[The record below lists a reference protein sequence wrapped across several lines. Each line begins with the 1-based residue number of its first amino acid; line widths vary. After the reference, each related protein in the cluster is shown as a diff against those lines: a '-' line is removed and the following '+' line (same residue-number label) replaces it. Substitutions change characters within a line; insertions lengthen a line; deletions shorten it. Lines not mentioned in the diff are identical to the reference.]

1 MRDRV
6 AVGLDGPRMS
16 PASSW
21 AMLGIVLVAL
31 PACVVMLL
39 AILADLGRP
48 VVCEDGEW
56 GALLDAVEAAR
67 EDFPD
72 HLGRRGRRNG

>member
-1 MRDRV
+1 
-6 AVGLDGPRMS
+6 MS

-21 AMLGIVLVAL
+21 ALLGIVLVAL

-39 AILADLGRP
+39 AILADL
-48 VVCEDGEW
+48 VVREDSEW
-56 GALLDAVEAAR
+56 DALLDAVEAAR

-72 HLGRRGRRNG
+72 HLGREVSA

>member
-1 MRDRV
+1 
-6 AVGLDGPRMS
+6 MS

-39 AILADLGRP
+39 AILADL
-48 VVCEDGEW
+48 VVREDSEW
-56 GALLDAVEAAR
+56 DALLDAVETAR

-72 HLGRRGRRNG
+72 HLGREVSA

>member
-1 MRDRV
+1 
-6 AVGLDGPRMS
+6 MS

-21 AMLGIVLVAL
+21 ALLGVVLVAL

-39 AILADLGRP
+39 ATLADLGSP
-48 VVCEDGEW
+48 VVVCEDSEW
-56 GALLDAVEAAR
+56 DALLDAVETAR

-72 HLGRRGRRNG
+72 HLGREVSA

>member
-1 MRDRV
+1 
-6 AVGLDGPRMS
+6 MS

-21 AMLGIVLVAL
+21 ALLGIVLVAL

-39 AILADLGRP
+39 AILADL
-48 VVCEDGEW
+48 VVREDSEW
-56 GALLDAVEAAR
+56 DALLDAVETAR

-72 HLGRRGRRNG
+72 HFGQWEREVLA

>member
-1 MRDRV
+1 MT
-6 AVGLDGPRMS
+6 

-21 AMLGIVLVAL
+21 ALLGLALVAL
-31 PACVVMLL
+31 PVCVVMLL
-39 AILADLGRP
+39 AILADLGSP
-48 VVCEDGEW
+48 VVVCEDSEW

-72 HLGRRGRRNG
+72 HFEQWEREVTA

>member
-1 MRDRV
+1 
-6 AVGLDGPRMS
+6 MS

-21 AMLGIVLVAL
+21 AMRGVALVAL
-31 PACVVMLL
+31 PVCVVMLL

-48 VVCEDGEW
+48 VVCEDSEW
-56 GALLDAVEAAR
+56 DALLDAVEAAR

-72 HLGRRGRRNG
+72 HLGREVSA

>member
-1 MRDRV
+1 
-6 AVGLDGPRMS
+6 MS

-21 AMLGIVLVAL
+21 ALLGIVLVAL

-39 AILADLGRP
+39 AILADLGSP
-48 VVCEDGEW
+48 VVACEDSEW
-56 GALLDAVEAAR
+56 DALLVTVEAAR

-72 HLGRRGRRNG
+72 HFEQWEREVSA

>member
-1 MRDRV
+1 
-6 AVGLDGPRMS
+6 MS

-21 AMLGIVLVAL
+21 ALLGIVLVAL

-39 AILADLGRP
+39 AILADL
-48 VVCEDGEW
+48 VVREDSEW
-56 GALLDAVEAAR
+56 DALLDAVETAR

-72 HLGRRGRRNG
+72 HLGREVSA

>member
-1 MRDRV
+1 
-6 AVGLDGPRMS
+6 MS

-21 AMLGIVLVAL
+21 ALLGIVLVAL

-39 AILADLGRP
+39 AILADLGSP
-48 VVCEDGEW
+48 VVACEDREW
-56 GALLDAVEAAR
+56 DALLDAVDAAR

-72 HLGRRGRRNG
+72 HFRQWEREMSA

>member
-1 MRDRV
+1 MT
-6 AVGLDGPRMS
+6 

-21 AMLGIVLVAL
+21 ALLGIVLVAL
-31 PACVVMLL
+31 PVCVVVLL

-48 VVCEDGEW
+48 VVCEDSEW
-56 GALLDAVEAAR
+56 DALLDAVDAAR

-72 HLGRRGRRNG
+72 HFGQWEQEFWA

>member
-1 MRDRV
+1 MT
-6 AVGLDGPRMS
+6 

-21 AMLGIVLVAL
+21 ALLGIVLVAL
-31 PACVVMLL
+31 PVCVVTLL

-48 VVCEDGEW
+48 VVVCEDREW
-56 GALLDAVEAAR
+56 DALLDAVDAAR

-72 HLGRRGRRNG
+72 PFEQWEREMSA